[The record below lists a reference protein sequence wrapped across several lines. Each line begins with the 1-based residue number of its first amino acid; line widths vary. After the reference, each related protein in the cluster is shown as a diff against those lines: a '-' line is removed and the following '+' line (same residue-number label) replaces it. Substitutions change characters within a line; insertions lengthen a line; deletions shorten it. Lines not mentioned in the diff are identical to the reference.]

1 MTPALGLF
9 VEPPLGSPSYDIDR
23 DAGRTTRTVVGTDL
37 DIGILGPLQIRCGGR
52 EARLPQAKLR
62 LLLTTLILRENRVIS
77 NDALIQGLWGEA
89 PPPTALRALRV
100 YISQLRKFFA
110 VLGVDEE
117 QCTIITQPPGYRLIV
132 PWGSLDRHHFDE
144 FRRRAKDSAEGG
156 DIAGATGCYRSALE
170 LCRGR
175 ALADVRGE
183 SALIE
188 SSALWLDETRLSV
201 ALRYVDLQLQMSQ
214 HLDMISELTM
224 LANDHPFNE
233 GVHSRLM
240 IALYRSGRTGDA
252 LAVFRTIRSL
262 LVDELGTDP
271 GPEIRR
277 VQQMILSAEPIAHQE
292 HDLWT
297 L

>member
-1 MTPALGLF
+1 MITFGSESPAVLLSSDMTASAPPTPRLQIGL
-9 VEPPLGSPSYDIDR
+9 
-23 DAGRTTRTVVGTDL
+23 
-37 DIGILGPLQIRCGGR
+37 LGPLQICVDGR

-62 LLLTTLILRENRVIS
+62 ILLTTLILRENRVIS
-77 NDALIQGLWGEA
+77 NDALIQGLWGEQ

-110 VLGVDEE
+110 TLGVAED
-117 QCTIITQPPGYRLIV
+117 QCAIITQPPGYRLIV
-132 PWGSLDRHHFDE
+132 PAGSLDRHRFEEHRQQAKLAAEAGHNSGAIAHFQ
-144 FRRRAKDSAEGG
+144 A
-156 DIAGATGCYRSALE
+156 ALS
-170 LCRGR
+170 LHRGR

-183 SALIE
+183 SALID

-201 ALRYVDLQLQMSQ
+201 ALRYVDLQLQQGQ
-214 HLDMISELTM
+214 HLEMISDLTA
-224 LANDHPFNE
+224 LASDHPFNE

-252 LAVFRTIRSL
+252 LAVYRTIRDL
-262 LVDELGTDP
+262 LIEELGTEP

-277 VQQMILSAEPIAHQE
+277 VQQAILTAEPLVRDTN
-292 HDLWT
+292 DLWT

>member
-1 MTPALGLF
+1 MIPARGLA
-9 VEPPLGSPSYDIDR
+9 VEPPLGLLR
-23 DAGRTTRTVVGTDL
+23 HGATRHAYTARPTL
-37 DIGILGPLQIRCGGR
+37 QIGVLGPLQICAGGR

-62 LLLTTLILRENRVIS
+62 LLFTTLILRENRVIS
-77 NDALIQGLWGEA
+77 NDALIRGLWGEE

-110 VLGVDEE
+110 VLGLDEE
-117 QCTIITQPPGYRLIV
+117 QCSIITQPPGYRLV
-132 PWGSLDRHHFDE
+132 LPPGTLDRHLFDE
-144 FRRRAKDSAEGG
+144 YRRLAKDAVEMG
-156 DIAGATGCYRSALE
+156 DIAGASSHYQSALA

-201 ALRYVDLQLQMSQ
+201 ALRYIDLQLQLSQ

-240 IALYRSGRTGDA
+240 VALYRSGRTGDA
-252 LAVFRTIRSL
+252 LAVYRTIRNL

-271 GPEIRR
+271 GPGIRQ
-277 VQQMILSAEPIAHQE
+277 VQQMILSAEPLTSAEQ
-292 HDLWT
+292 DLWT